1 LEHRSYQRF
10 EHCCSRKRHGERLRG
25 GERLFL
31 FGIQRGGGNGQSN
44 AIGTNDYKQQKSAVL
59 FW

>member
-1 LEHRSYQRF
+1 LELRSFQRF
-10 EHCCSRKRHGERLRG
+10 EHRCSRKRHGERLRG

-31 FGIQRGGGNGQSN
+31 FGIQCSSGNGQSN
-44 AIGTNDYKQQKSAVL
+44 AIGTNDYKQQKSAAL